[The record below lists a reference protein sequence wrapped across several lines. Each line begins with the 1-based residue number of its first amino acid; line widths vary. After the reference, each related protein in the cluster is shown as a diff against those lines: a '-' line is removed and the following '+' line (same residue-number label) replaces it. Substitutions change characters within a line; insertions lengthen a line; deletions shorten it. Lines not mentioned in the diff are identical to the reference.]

1 MNEETIQ
8 LLMMYYRKLKIEY
21 NEIYNVYE
29 FHDKNDNV
37 ALVLNP
43 NEVQSILDKNNN
55 EHDYRKKLANLT
67 DKELNRE
74 AIYIIEKYFDLGDDL
89 NGNNL
94 NYRDLELAL
103 MIGRDLDG
111 VDIPGDTPE
120 ERAPIKKE
128 EKNYEK

>member
-1 MNEETIQ
+1 MNNETIR

-21 NEIYNVYE
+21 NEISNVYE
-29 FHDKNDNV
+29 FHDKNDNI
-37 ALVLNP
+37 ALVLKP
-43 NEVQSILDKNNN
+43 SDVQRVLDKNNN
-55 EHDYRKKLANLT
+55 ERDYRNRLVNLNEE
-67 DKELNRE
+67 ELNRE
-74 AIYIIEKYFDLGDDL
+74 AAYIIEKYFDLGDDL

-103 MIGRDLDG
+103 MTGRDLDG

-120 ERAPIKKE
+120 ERAPKKE